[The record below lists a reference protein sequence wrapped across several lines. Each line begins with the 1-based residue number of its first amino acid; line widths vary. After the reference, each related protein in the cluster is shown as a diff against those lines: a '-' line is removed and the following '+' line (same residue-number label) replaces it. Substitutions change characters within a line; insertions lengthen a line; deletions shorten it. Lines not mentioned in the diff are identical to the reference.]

1 MDEPFEM
8 MSNPPTSDSLTEQRH
23 AFVTA
28 VSQAPRSLATMR
40 IGSHVDQEDPIAGAT
55 ARGAEVVQIFLGEP
69 QAWKD
74 PEVRYPGGAEALKEA
89 AAAADLPIV
98 VHAPYRI
105 NVASTNNRIRIPSR
119 KLLQQQVNAAAEI
132 GAIGI
137 VVHGGHVEA
146 GTSLEKG
153 YDNWRKCIE
162 GLDRPTTVFI
172 ENTAG
177 GEGAMARGVDRI
189 AGLWEAVRAGGG
201 DDVGFCLDTCH
212 AWASG
217 EPLIGLAERV
227 RAATNRIDL
236 VHVNDSRDAFDSGA
250 DRHANLGHGH
260 IPPEELL
267 AVIRDADAPTVVE
280 TPGADAEQGA
290 DITWLRERLG

>member
-1 MDEPFEM
+1 
-8 MSNPPTSDSLTEQRH
+8 
-23 AFVTA
+23 
-28 VSQAPRSLATMR
+28 MR
-40 IGSHVDQEDPIAGAT
+40 IGSHVAQEDPLAGAQ
-55 ARGAEVVQIFLGEP
+55 ARGADVVQIFLGEP

-74 PEVRYPGGAEALKEA
+74 PEVRYPGGAQALREA

-119 KLLQQQVNAAAEI
+119 TLLQKQVNAAAEI

-137 VVHGGHVEA
+137 VVHGGHVQA
-146 GTSLEKG
+146 GDDPEVG
-153 YDNWRKCIE
+153 FDNWRKCIE
-162 GLDRPTTVFI
+162 RLERPVPVLI

-177 GEGAMARGVDRI
+177 GDNAMARGVDRI
-189 AGLWEAVRAGGG
+189 ARLWEAVRAGGG

-217 EPLIGLAERV
+217 EPLVGLADRV
-227 RAATNRIDL
+227 RAATGRIDL

-250 DRHANLGHGH
+250 DRHASLGQGH
-260 IPPEELL
+260 IPADDLL
-267 AVIRDADAPTVVE
+267 AVVRDAGAPAVVE
-280 TPGADAEQGA
+280 TPGAEVEQGA
-290 DITWLRERLG
+290 DIAWLRERLG

>member
-1 MDEPFEM
+1 
-8 MSNPPTSDSLTEQRH
+8 
-23 AFVTA
+23 
-28 VSQAPRSLATMR
+28 MR
-40 IGSHVDQEDPIAGAT
+40 IGSHVDQEDPLAGAR
-55 ARGAEVVQIFLGEP
+55 ARGADVAQIFLGEP

-74 PEVRYPGGAEALKEA
+74 PEVRYPGGAEALRDA
-89 AAAADLPIV
+89 AGEADLPLV

-119 KLLQQQVNAAAEI
+119 KLLQQQVNAAAAI

-146 GTSLEKG
+146 GTPLEKG
-153 YDNWRKCIE
+153 FDNWRKCIE
-162 GLDRPTTVFI
+162 GLERPLPVLI

-177 GEGAMARGVDRI
+177 GDGAMARGVERI
-189 AGLWEAVRAGGG
+189 AGLWEAVLAGGG

-217 EPLIGLAERV
+217 EGLVGLVDRV
-227 RAATNRIDL
+227 RGATGRVDL

-250 DRHANLGHGH
+250 DRHANIGQGH
-260 IPPEELL
+260 IPADDLL
-267 AVIRDADAPTVVE
+267 AVLRDTDAPAVVE
-280 TPGADAEQGA
+280 TPGAEVEQGA
-290 DITWLRERLG
+290 DVAWLRDRLG